1 MGLNTRLNNGVIAG
15 NVPSYRDG
23 CSSMSA
29 DSAAVRITFR
39 KVTVSVAMEGLRV
52 LGASSCMHPEE
63 YNIVQLTVP
72 HGNSVRVAR
81 PIEASVTAVPP
92 AQSCD
97 GISCQ
102 GLYEV
107 PFRGKS
113 AAGIRRTYV
122 PHPYNITSGGS
133 DSDLRGLGGSRHPQ
147 IWQARRRYQSPQQR
161 MTTDSK
167 PQGRSTPI
175 FRAAPYSIG
184 LPRDT
189 KTVRKEP

>member
-15 NVPSYRDG
+15 NVPSHRDG
-23 CSSMSA
+23 CSMSA

-81 PIEASVTAVPP
+81 PIEASFTAVPP

-133 DSDLRGLGGSRHPQ
+133 DSDLRGLGGSRHSANMASTAQ
-147 IWQARRRYQSPQQR
+147 IPIPTAAHDNGFQTARPLN
-161 MTTDSK
+161 
-167 PQGRSTPI
+167 PHHPGGAI
-175 FRAAPYSIG
+175 
-184 LPRDT
+184 
-189 KTVRKEP
+189 